1 MNETPPMPHPSGDT
15 TPVLQFEDLSF
26 NYPGHRLLNQLSGDL
41 KPGVTLVQG
50 GDGRGKTT
58 LMRLLAGDLQAQTG
72 QLQINGIRM
81 QDQAAIYRQQL
92 FWVDPRTTAFDQL
105 TPLAFFESQRKLY
118 PRFDST
124 LLGTLLESLDLAS
137 HTHKQ
142 LFMLSTGSKRKVWLA
157 TAFASGASVTLLDM
171 PFAALDQASIG
182 VLLDLL
188 VTTAPSSERAWVLAD
203 YAAPAGVPLVATIH
217 LGD

>member
-1 MNETPPMPHPSGDT
+1 MNETPPMRQPHDDT
-15 TPVLQFEDLSF
+15 TPVLQFEGLSF
-26 NYPGHRLLNQLSGDL
+26 SYAAEQLFKQLSGNL

-58 LMRLLAGDLQAQTG
+58 FMRLLAGDLHAQTG
-72 QLQINGIRM
+72 QLQIKGIRL
-81 QDQAAIYRQQL
+81 QNQAAIYRQQL

-105 TPLAFFESQRKLY
+105 TPLAFFESQRMLY
-118 PRFDST
+118 PRFDNA
-124 LLGTLLESLDLAS
+124 LLDRLVGSLDLAA
-137 HTHKQ
+137 HAHKQ

-157 TAFASGASVTLLDM
+157 AAFASGASVTLLDM

-182 VLLDLL
+182 VVLDLL
-188 VTTAPSSERAWVLAD
+188 ATTAPATERAWVLAD